1 MARPHHLLSR
11 LVASHRLLHST
22 TAPSLRPTA
31 RRPLPLHSPPPFSPP
46 HCRTL
51 LPFVAV
57 ASRQYAASSFRRRRS
72 SPPPML
78 LRRRRARRPTRK
90 GPGELI
96 VQIGIEE
103 ALPDDPEILSI
114 AETLKTDVGKAA
126 KVAFDDLEDSEYK
139 TRDPSISN
147 LNKYNSVELSL
158 LLCDDNFIRQLNKE
172 WRDEDHATDVLSM
185 SQHIPGL
192 DIPILQLGDIV
203 ISVETAQRQ
212 AEERGHTLLDEIRIL
227 TVHGLLHLL
236 GFDHEISEEA
246 EEEME
251 KEEEH
256 ILNTLEWK
264 GKGLIK
270 SAYDNATNMEHLQ
283 NSVEANNTIMKGS
296 LREEHQTK
304 LSHII
309 CDIDGTLVDCEGR
322 LHEESLESLKEATV
336 TGANFITVTGKSRAS
351 IIRIFKLLDF
361 HDEGDFVSETS
372 PGVFLQGSLVY
383 GRNGQEVYKA
393 KLDVDIC
400 KEVEYSLKHKIPVV
414 AYCEDQC
421 LTLFEH
427 PFANLL
433 HTVHHENK
441 VKVMHSI
448 EDLLEYSSIQK
459 LLLFDTAEEDPSVLR
474 QHFSELTEGKAHILK
489 MQPNT
494 IDIVPL
500 NASKSDGIRILLDHL
515 GITEDYDLD
524 AIGDYTRWLSNK

>member
-11 LVASHRLLHST
+11 VVASHRLLHST

-51 LPFVAV
+51 LPFVA
-57 ASRQYAASSFRRRRS
+57 AAPRQYAASSFRRRRS
-72 SPPPML
+72 SPPPVL
-78 LRRRRARRPTRK
+78 LRRRKARRPTRK

-227 TVHGLLHLL
+227 T
-236 GFDHEISEEA
+236 
-246 EEEME
+246 
-251 KEEEH
+251 
-256 ILNTLEWK
+256 
-264 GKGLIK
+264 
-270 SAYDNATNMEHLQ
+270 
-283 NSVEANNTIMKGS
+283 
-296 LREEHQTK
+296 
-304 LSHII
+304 
-309 CDIDGTLVDCEGR
+309 
-322 LHEESLESLKEATV
+322 
-336 TGANFITVTGKSRAS
+336 SRAS

-400 KEVEYSLKHKIPVV
+400 KEAFLYSLNHKIPVV

-459 LLLFDTAEEDPSVLR
+459 LLLFDTAEEDSSVLR

>member
-227 TVHGLLHLL
+227 TV
-236 GFDHEISEEA
+236 
-246 EEEME
+246 
-251 KEEEH
+251 
-256 ILNTLEWK
+256 
-264 GKGLIK
+264 
-270 SAYDNATNMEHLQ
+270 
-283 NSVEANNTIMKGS
+283 
-296 LREEHQTK
+296 
-304 LSHII
+304 
-309 CDIDGTLVDCEGR
+309 GTLVDCEGR

-400 KEVEYSLKHKIPVV
+400 KEAFLYSLKHKIPVV